1 MQAQC
6 QREVVELHGFLMNWL
21 TGAAPRSAAAFAR
34 FADVLA
40 DGFALISPRGVITER
55 RPLLRELEA
64 AHGIHRADDL
74 GFRIEVR
81 DFRQRFTQGA
91 LCLVTY
97 EEWQHLSGSATGRRS
112 SAWFRTRSDTPHGVE
127 WLHVHETWL
136 PDGQES
142 PDADAG

>member
-6 QREVVELHGFLMNWL
+6 QREVVELHGFLVDWM
-21 TGAAPRSAAAFAR
+21 TGAVPRSAATFAR

-64 AHGIHRADDL
+64 AYAVHGADDVP
-74 GFRIEVR
+74 FRIEVR
-81 DFRQRFTQGA
+81 NFRHRHTQGM

-97 EEWQHLSGSATGRRS
+97 EEWQQLSGVATGRLS
-112 SAWFRTRSDTPHGVE
+112 SAWFRARNDTPHGVE

-136 PDGQES
+136 SAGR
-142 PDADAG
+142 DAS

>member
-6 QREVVELHGFLMNWL
+6 QREVVELHGFLVDWM
-21 TGAAPRSAAAFAR
+21 TGAVPRSAAAFAR

-40 DGFALISPRGVITER
+40 EGFALISPRGEITER

-64 AHGIHRADDL
+64 AHAVHRDADLD
-74 GFRIEVR
+74 FRVEVR
-81 DFRQRFTQGA
+81 DFRHRRTEGA

-97 EEWQHLSGSATGRRS
+97 QEWQHLSGTATGRLS
-112 SAWFRTRSDTPHGVE
+112 SAWFRARSDTPHGVE

-136 PDGQES
+136 PGSQDVG
-142 PDADAG
+142 

>member
-6 QREVVELHGFLMNWL
+6 QREVVELHGFLVDWM
-21 TGAAPRSAAAFAR
+21 TGAAPRTALTFAR

-40 DGFALISPRGVITER
+40 DGFVLVSPHGAITER

-64 AHGIHRADDL
+64 RYAVQGSDDV

-81 DFRQRFTQGA
+81 NFRHRRTEGA
-91 LCLVTY
+91 VCLVTY
-97 EEWQHLSGSATGRRS
+97 EEWQQLSGTATGRVS
-112 SAWFRTRSDTPHGVE
+112 SAWFRARSDMPHGVE

-136 PDGQES
+136 PDSRET
-142 PDADAG
+142 P

>member
-6 QREVVELHGFLMNWL
+6 QREVVELHSFLAHWM
-21 TGAAPRSAAAFAR
+21 TGAVPRSAAVFAR

-40 DGFALISPRGVITER
+40 DGFTLISPRGAITAR

-64 AHGIHRADDL
+64 AHGVHRAEGL
-74 GFRIEVR
+74 GFRIELR
-81 DFRQRFTQGA
+81 DFRHRRTEGP

-97 EEWQHLSGSATGRRS
+97 EEWQHLSDTARGRVS
-112 SAWFRTRSDTPHGVE
+112 SAWFRARSDTPHGVE

-136 PDGQES
+136 PDGQ
-142 PDADAG
+142 DLA